1 MTTART
7 VSNVRVAKKRAYH
20 HGDLRGALVNAT
32 FLVAVR
38 EGIDGVSLRAV
49 ARRAGVS
56 EAAPYH
62 HFKDKRELLAAAAGV
77 AFERLE
83 VRVVEAVE
91 RRRDPTAK
99 IVAFAKAYVTFAV
112 EEPGMFRLIF
122 GAHVAEQD
130 LAAIPEAAIP
140 GRRLKARIRELAR
153 DEGMFEM
160 LWASSLGWA
169 LLIVEKELHPL
180 GASAPN
186 VREAIE
192 KAGDAA
198 RRIASYP
205 TAARSP
211 SSPSPTTRP

>member
-1 MTTART
+1 MTTSFPAL
-7 VSNVRVAKKRAYH
+7 RVAKKRAYH
-20 HGDLRGALVNAT
+20 HGDLRGALVNAA

-77 AFERLE
+77 AFDRLDA
-83 VRVVEAVE
+83 RVVEAIAK
-91 RRRDPTAK
+91 RRDRAAK
-99 IVAFAKAYVTFAV
+99 IVALAKAYVTFAV

-122 GAHVAEQD
+122 GAHVTDQD

-140 GRRLKARIRELAR
+140 GRRLKARFRELAG
-153 DEGMFEM
+153 DETVFQM

-169 LLIVEKELHPL
+169 LLIVEKEIHPL
-180 GASAPN
+180 GAGAPN
-186 VREAIE
+186 VHEAIE
-192 KAGDAA
+192 RAGDAA
-198 RRIASYP
+198 RRIVESFQASSKRGS
-205 TAARSP
+205 ADRLDG
-211 SSPSPTTRP
+211 RL